1 MTESISDAV
10 SHLETLLQDLDHY
23 SQDASL
29 NAVTSI
35 VSRIMADIKFIR
47 DEYDMRIIAEH
58 VLDFPAF
65 QDLSECL
72 GCISRHPESE
82 NRDLLYIQLS
92 ILFHFGLSTPNV
104 FRRLVRDDWIPVLKD
119 ILLLPD
125 LDVKVS
131 HVTVLLFDHL
141 CQVHEMSL
149 HELDIIDTQLLN
161 YLCELV
167 ESSRNDN
174 ESFNYA
180 VIRLLITLN
189 GQLMK
194 MRGSVAT
201 HDRFLRVLEQR
212 LNHSKTLT
220 ENLIFVFNRADTP
233 ELQLSITIL
242 LIGIFQYT
250 PTRNLFYTNDL
261 TVILDVGIREIQRVH
276 DQNEELLHALVK
288 LLPLVVVSG
297 ASSASHKQVVNV
309 LNKLNESAFTKLPT
323 KRLIQR
329 VVAELSLYDGHDP

>member
-125 LDVKVS
+125 LGTVSFYTDTIVIANQAANLFSIDVKVS

-180 VIRLLITLN
+180 VIRLLAN
-189 GQLMK
+189 
-194 MRGSVAT
+194 
-201 HDRFLRVLEQR
+201 
-212 LNHSKTLT
+212 
-220 ENLIFVFNRADTP
+220 TP

-276 DQNEELLHALVK
+276 DQNEELLHAFVK